1 MKLEEKI
8 INNVLHYRWYSD
20 ANFKPYTAEELTSKL
35 YVEHIKSIP
44 VKYMEKIKNR
54 NNDH

>member
-20 ANFKPYTAEELTSKL
+20 AKFKPYTAEELTAKL
-35 YVEHIKSIP
+35 YAKPH
-44 VKYMEKIKNR
+44 KNEPQA
-54 NNDH
+54 NT